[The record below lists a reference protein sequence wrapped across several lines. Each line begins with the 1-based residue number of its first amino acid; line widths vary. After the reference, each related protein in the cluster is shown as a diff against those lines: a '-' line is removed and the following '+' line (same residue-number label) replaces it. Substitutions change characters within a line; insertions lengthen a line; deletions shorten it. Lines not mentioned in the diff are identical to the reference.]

1 MKSETD
7 FAVLYKALV
16 DRHMNPN
23 PQRLEALRNLL
34 MDQLSIPAPPERKQG
49 QSNQQT

>member
-1 MKSETD
+1 MKSKTD

-16 DRHMNPN
+16 DRHVNPN

-34 MDQLSIPAPPERKQG
+34 MDRLSIPAREERKQG

>member
-16 DRHMNPN
+16 DRHVRPD
-23 PQRLEALRNLL
+23 PQRLEAMRTLL
-34 MDQLSIPAPPERKQG
+34 LDHLSIPAPPERKQTE
-49 QSNQQT
+49 STQT